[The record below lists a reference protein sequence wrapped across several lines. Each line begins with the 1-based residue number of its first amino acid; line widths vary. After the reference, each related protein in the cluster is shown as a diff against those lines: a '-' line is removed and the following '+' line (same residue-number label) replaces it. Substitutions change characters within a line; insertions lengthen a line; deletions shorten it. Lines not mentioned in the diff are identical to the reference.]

1 MKHVAILLFFST
13 LLFACKKEQ
22 PALRSLEEDCGCAKE
37 VSADFVME
45 ESTYFNTSWEKLT
58 ETDTIFMNKNVQ
70 FRALE
75 NNAEYTWYLGS
86 EGLHEQ
92 TFYRYFD
99 QNLANQDIK
108 VTLVVRKKPN
118 LICKPHDDGYD
129 SIIKYLHVSNKDSD
143 SAFVN
148 PYPMLEGV
156 FRMKEKDGVDSIDIV
171 IELHNDIVQG
181 GTLRIYNYDGQG
193 SNSPLNYYGG
203 FEGMNYRQFWYAH
216 NLRDNMI
223 HHRLDGV
230 VELNMIST
238 AITPVKSYYYLG
250 RKIQ

>member
-86 EGLHEQ
+86 EVLHEQ
-92 TFYRYFD
+92 SFYRYFD
-99 QNLANQDIK
+99 Q
-108 VTLVVRKKPN
+108 
-118 LICKPHDDGYD
+118 KPHNKRFHKTKKGSFKFWELERCLDDD
-129 SIIKYLHVSNKDSD
+129 SCPITTIPKANLKFLIGLRHEIEHQMTKSI
-143 SAFVN
+143 FV
-148 PYPMLEGV
+148 
-156 FRMKEKDGVDSIDIV
+156 
-171 IELHNDIVQG
+171 
-181 GTLRIYNYDGQG
+181 
-193 SNSPLNYYGG
+193 
-203 FEGMNYRQFWYAH
+203 
-216 NLRDNMI
+216 
-223 HHRLDGV
+223 
-230 VELNMIST
+230 
-238 AITPVKSYYYLG
+238 
-250 RKIQ
+250 